1 MQKSNVIGIDLAK
14 NVIQVCVIS
23 ADGELVSNK
32 AVSPKKLK
40 EILAKTKP
48 SIVAFEGCSACHF
61 WGRFAQQFAH
71 EVRIIGPRK
80 VKAFLQGQK
89 TDANDALAIAIA
101 VSQVGMVFS
110 QLKSRDQQILQS
122 IETSR
127 KFIDKQLVALM
138 NHMRAYLYEYGITT
152 ARGKKSFSQL
162 VANILGDSVDGYS
175 ELPVSLILP
184 LRTMWERYKQTL
196 EQRKDIEK
204 QRNIL
209 MKQSQPCQRLI
220 ELEGVGEVCAAM
232 LFCSLGDGKGFKN
245 GRQAS
250 AYVGVTPKQF
260 SSGGKVSMRGIDK
273 VGGNKEL
280 RAALYLG
287 ALSFVISLPDKPKT
301 TKQAWLISLVQR
313 AGIKRACIAMANKTV
328 RTAWALLATEKQYQ
342 KTLLPC

>member
-1 MQKSNVIGIDLAK
+1 M
-14 NVIQVCVIS
+14 
-23 ADGELVSNK
+23 
-32 AVSPKKLK
+32 SPRKLK
-40 EILAKTKP
+40 EILAKAKP
-48 SIVAFEGCSACHF
+48 SIVAFEGCSARHF
-61 WGRFAQQFAH
+61 WGRFAKRFAH
-71 EVRIIGPRK
+71 DVRVISPRK

-89 TDANDALAIAIA
+89 TDANDALAIAVA
-101 VSQVGMVFS
+101 VMQTGMVFS
-110 QLKSRDQQILQS
+110 QLKSEGQQILQS

-162 VANILGDSVDGYS
+162 VTNILGGTIEGNS
-175 ELPVSLILP
+175 ELPVSLIPP
-184 LRTMWERYKQTL
+184 LRTMWERYEQTL
-196 EQRKDIEK
+196 EQSKDIEK
-204 QRNIL
+204 QRNAL

-232 LFCSLGDGKGFKN
+232 LFCSLGDGTGFKN

-250 AYVGVTPKQF
+250 AYVGVTPKQY
-260 SSGGKVSMRGIDK
+260 SSGEKVSMKGIDK

-313 AGIKRACIAMANKTV
+313 VGIKRACIAMANKTV
-328 RTAWALLATEKQYQ
+328 RTAWALLATETQYQ